1 MLGIEI
7 GFVHPWYLALLVLLP
22 LLWVFSFHSLAGLGR
37 YRRLFALAFRSA
49 VFLLI
54 VLALAEVQTL
64 RTSDKLTVT
73 YLLDQSA
80 SIPVAQREAMLEY
93 VRQAVARHR
102 NAEREDCAGV
112 IVFGREAVIEVPPFD
127 DDLPRLELAST
138 QRLRTDATNLAA
150 ALKMAG
156 ATFPEDSAKRVVVIS
171 DGNENLGDA
180 RAIARLLADQGVG
193 IDVLPVRLAG
203 RGEVQVEEVVLPAE
217 IRRGQPLAARV
228 VIDNLAPAVDEEAGR
243 TVRGK
248 LRLIRQA
255 GAQEELLNPD
265 SQDVALKP
273 GKNVFAFPHRID
285 EVAVYTYKA
294 LFVPDDPQD
303 DRVLE
308 NNQAT
313 AFTHVRGKG
322 RVLLIENADD
332 RGSCDHLAGRL
343 RAQNLEVTVQ
353 ASDELFTSLA
363 ELQAYDCVVLA
374 NVPRSSGRNADDVTS
389 FSDTQIKMLVQNTER
404 FGCGLVMLG
413 GEHSFGAGG
422 WANTELEQAMPVDF
436 HIDNARIRAVGALV
450 MIMHASEIAEGNY
463 WQKVIAREA
472 IKPLGPMDYCGLIH
486 WGPGREEWLWREGQ
500 RGLIRIG
507 QRRNRLLA
515 AIDRMT
521 PGDMP
526 EFDPAM
532 KMALGDFNQVDA
544 SVKHMIMISDGD
556 PSPPSRTTI
565 NAFAQQKIKI
575 STVAV
580 GAHGPAGHQTLQDI
594 AAATGGQYYVVR
606 SAKAL
611 PRIFQIEA
619 RRVARPLIKEL
630 RGVRPQLAD
639 PHEILQGISEPP
651 PPLTGFVM
659 TTVKQNPLV
668 EVALRSPEP
677 PDRQNATILASWT
690 YGLGR
695 SVALTTD
702 AGQRWANAW
711 TRWENYDKFFSQ
723 LIRWAMR
730 PSREE
735 GRFSVATDVR
745 DGQVRVVVTAL
756 DKDDQFLNFLSMS
769 AVGVDPELEAFGVG
783 IEQVAPGRYVGEFP
797 VDKAGSYFLNI
808 VPGAGQAPLLAGV
821 TVPYSSEFRDRQT
834 NLELL
839 RQLAAQQ
846 PRDGRPGQLVDGD
859 LERRGLPELL
869 QFDPYRHN
877 LARAA
882 SRRDVWPLVL
892 VITAAVFF
900 GDVLI
905 RRVNL
910 RLDGIGPAL
919 ARFWTRLLRREPEQ
933 LPDER
938 LQRLRSRKAEVGE
951 QLDQR
956 RAAARFELQTD
967 EAAGDS
973 RPLDDALADS
983 RGQPSQPAAPQ
994 PPEAASEKS
1003 YTERLLEAKKKAWK
1017 DQSP

>member
-7 GFVHPWYLALLVLLP
+7 GFVHPWYLTLLVLLP
-22 LLWVFSFHSLAGLGR
+22 LLWGFSFHSLAGLGR

-80 SIPVAQREAMLEY
+80 SIPVAQRQAMLEY

-102 NAEREDCAGV
+102 NAEREDCAGI

-127 DDLPRLELAST
+127 DDLPRLDLASA

-180 RAIARLLADQGVG
+180 RAIAHLLADQGVG
-193 IDVLPVRLAG
+193 IDVVPVRLAG

-228 VIDNLAPAVDEEAGR
+228 VIDNLAPAADEEAGR
-243 TVRGK
+243 TVPGK

-265 SQDVALKP
+265 SQDVVLKP

-332 RGSCDHLAGRL
+332 PGSFDYLAGRL

-353 ASDELFTSLA
+353 ASDGLFTSLA

-374 NVPRSSGRNADDVTS
+374 NVPRSSGGNADDVTS
-389 FSDTQIKMLVQNTER
+389 FSDMQIKMLVQNTER

-422 WANTELEQAMPVDF
+422 WANTELERAMPVDF
-436 HIDNARIRAVGALV
+436 QIDNARIRAVGALV

-472 IKPLGPMDYCGLIH
+472 IKPLGPGDYCGLIH

-500 RGLIRIG
+500 RGLVRIG
-507 QRRNRLLA
+507 ERRNRLLA

-594 AAATGGQYYVVR
+594 AVTTGGHYYVVR

-745 DGQVRVVVTAL
+745 DGRVRVVVTAL

-846 PRDGRPGQLVDGD
+846 PRDGQPGQLVDGD
-859 LERRGLPELL
+859 VERGGLPELL

-877 LARAA
+877 LARAV

-892 VITAAVFF
+892 VIAAAVFF

-905 RRVNL
+905 RRVNI

-919 ARFWTRLLRREPEQ
+919 ARQWARVLRREPEQ
-933 LPDER
+933 MPDER
-938 LQRLRSRKAEVGE
+938 IQRLRSRKAEIGE

-956 RAAARFELQTD
+956 RAAARFELPTG
-967 EAAGDS
+967 EAGGDS

-983 RGQPSQPAAPQ
+983 RGEPPQTTAPQ
-994 PPEAASEKS
+994 SLEAASEKS

-1017 DQSP
+1017 E